1 MEKYYKSLHTKAADK
16 GEGTAD
22 IIVAAFNNVDSGGD
36 RIMPGAF
43 AKSIA
48 TKLPKGVMAHNW
60 EKPIAKTLI
69 AEELLPGDPR
79 LPESVKSLGG
89 LFVSVEFNLETQD
102 GAEAYSNVRKGII
115 DEFSIGFSI
124 PSGGSRYVKGVREI
138 TEIELYEWSPVLVG
152 MNRMTGLVGVKG
164 ALLGDMSSEIAM
176 NATETIMS
184 RLYWEL
190 ASRIY
195 NYVEQGTGDL
205 PELLAEFSAEVR
217 QYVDSI
223 LAVDNPAQKAA
234 LLAQFKAGRSVSAA
248 NLETLTAVAAGL
260 TEHANTLTEFVSKHT
275 PETSITDASKGNT
288 GDVAQGADEG
298 AARAQKARLIAKVAA
313 IHHTT
318 TTTL

>member
-1 MEKYYKSLHTKAADK
+1 MEKYYKSLHTKATDK

-22 IIVAAFNNVDSGGD
+22 IIVAVFNNVDSGND

-43 AKSIA
+43 KKSIA
-48 TKLPKGVMAHNW
+48 AKPPKGVMSHNW
-60 EKPIAKTLI
+60 EKPIARTLY

-79 LPESVKSLGG
+79 LPDNIKALGG
-89 LFVSVEFNLETQD
+89 LLVSAEFNLDTQD
-102 GAEAYSNVRKGII
+102 GSEAYSNVRKGII

-124 PSGGSRYVKGVREI
+124 PNGGFRYVKGVREI

-152 MNRMTGLVGVKG
+152 MNRMTSLISVKG
-164 ALLGDMSSEIAM
+164 ALLGDTAPEVAM
-176 NATETIMS
+176 NAARTVMD
-184 RLYWEL
+184 RLYWGLLE
-190 ASRIY
+190 RIY
-195 NYVEQGTGDL
+195 GYAEQGTGDL

-217 QYVDSI
+217 QYVESI
-223 LAVDNPAQKAA
+223 LAIGNPAEKAA
-234 LLAQFKAGRSVSAA
+234 RIAEIKAGRSVSSA
-248 NLETLTAVAAGL
+248 NLETLTAIAAGL

-275 PETSITDASKGNT
+275 PETSITDTSKGNS
-288 GDVAQGADEG
+288 GDVAQAVTAG